1 MPIAVE
7 NVSYT
12 YLPGTPFEHQAL
24 KNVSFTIEDG
34 EFVGIIG
41 HTGSGKSTLIQIISS
56 LIPQT
61 AGRVLIDGVD
71 YSQKDADKK
80 KLRRTV
86 GVVFQ
91 YPEYQLFE
99 ETIAKDIAYGPRMT
113 GIPEEELENRTQ
125 VAMELVGM
133 DYETYKDKSPFELSG
148 GEKRRAA
155 IAGVMAMQPEV
166 LILDEPTAGL
176 DPKGRDLVLEQVAA
190 YQKENGT
197 TVLLVSHSMED
208 IARVAKTVLVM
219 NGGQVAMYAPT
230 PEVFSR
236 AEELRAIGLAIPSV
250 TRIFMGLREKG
261 YPVGENVYTVEQAAA
276 RLLPLLKGGE
286 THA

>member
-12 YLPGTPFEHQAL
+12 YLPGTPFEHRAL

-113 GIPEEELENRTQ
+113 GIPEEELENPT
-125 VAMELVGM
+125 GS
-133 DYETYKDKSPFELSG
+133 YYFGGSIFSNILS
-148 GEKRRAA
+148 
-155 IAGVMAMQPEV
+155 
-166 LILDEPTAGL
+166 T
-176 DPKGRDLVLEQVAA
+176 
-190 YQKENGT
+190 
-197 TVLLVSHSMED
+197 S
-208 IARVAKTVLVM
+208 
-219 NGGQVAMYAPT
+219 
-230 PEVFSR
+230 
-236 AEELRAIGLAIPSV
+236 
-250 TRIFMGLREKG
+250 
-261 YPVGENVYTVEQAAA
+261 
-276 RLLPLLKGGE
+276 
-286 THA
+286 

>member
-24 KNVSFTIEDG
+24 KDVSFTIEDG

-113 GIPEEELENRTQ
+113 GIPEE
-125 VAMELVGM
+125 
-133 DYETYKDKSPFELSG
+133 K
-148 GEKRRAA
+148 EK
-155 IAGVMAMQPEV
+155 
-166 LILDEPTAGL
+166 
-176 DPKGRDLVLEQVAA
+176 K
-190 YQKENGT
+190 
-197 TVLLVSHSMED
+197 
-208 IARVAKTVLVM
+208 
-219 NGGQVAMYAPT
+219 
-230 PEVFSR
+230 
-236 AEELRAIGLAIPSV
+236 
-250 TRIFMGLREKG
+250 
-261 YPVGENVYTVEQAAA
+261 
-276 RLLPLLKGGE
+276 
-286 THA
+286 

>member
-113 GIPEEELENRTQ
+113 GIPED
-125 VAMELVGM
+125 V
-133 DYETYKDKSPFELSG
+133 YK
-148 GEKRRAA
+148 R
-155 IAGVMAMQPEV
+155 
-166 LILDEPTAGL
+166 
-176 DPKGRDLVLEQVAA
+176 
-190 YQKENGT
+190 
-197 TVLLVSHSMED
+197 
-208 IARVAKTVLVM
+208 
-219 NGGQVAMYAPT
+219 
-230 PEVFSR
+230 
-236 AEELRAIGLAIPSV
+236 
-250 TRIFMGLREKG
+250 
-261 YPVGENVYTVEQAAA
+261 QA
-276 RLLPLLKGGE
+276 
-286 THA
+286 

>member
-12 YLPGTPFEHQAL
+12 YLPGTPFEHRAL
-24 KNVSFTIEDG
+24 KDVSFTIEDG

-148 GEKRRAA
+148 GQKRKIA
-155 IAGVMAMQPEV
+155 IAGVLAMEPK
-166 LILDEPTAGL
+166 IFIMDEPIAGL
-176 DPKGRDLVLEQVAA
+176 DPLGRESLMDLVKNL
-190 YQKENGT
+190 NDCGMT
-197 TVLLVSHSMED
+197 ILMISHNMDGLAEYASR
-208 IARVAKTVLVM
+208 ILVM
-219 NGGQVAMYAPT
+219 NQGELMMNGT
-230 PEVFSR
+230 PREVFREHEALR
-236 AEELRAIGLAIPSV
+236 AAGLDLPEAGQLVEALRAKGIAISEENIRFDEVREELVRML
-250 TRIFMGLREKG
+250 
-261 YPVGENVYTVEQAAA
+261 
-276 RLLPLLKGGE
+276 GGKA
-286 THA
+286 HD

>member
-148 GEKRRAA
+148 GQKRKIA
-155 IAGVMAMQPEV
+155 IAGVLAMEPKI
-166 LILDEPTAGL
+166 LIMDEPIAGL
-176 DPKGRDLVLEQVAA
+176 DPLGRESLMDLVKNL
-190 YQKENGT
+190 NDCGMT
-197 TVLLVSHSMED
+197 ILLISHNMDGLAEYASR
-208 IARVAKTVLVM
+208 ILVM
-219 NGGQVAMYAPT
+219 NQGELMMNGT
-230 PEVFSR
+230 PREVFREHEALR
-236 AEELRAIGLAIPSV
+236 AAGLDLPEAGQLVEALRAKGIAISEENIRFDEVKEELIRML
-250 TRIFMGLREKG
+250 
-261 YPVGENVYTVEQAAA
+261 
-276 RLLPLLKGGE
+276 GGKA
-286 THA
+286 HD